1 MFVATQD
8 KPFFP
13 GDFRGKFAAVKRLG
27 FDGFEIDG
35 KALRENAAEIEGAAA
50 AEGLPVRM
58 VCGGYT
64 GWIGDFSEER
74 RQCCLREIGETLRIA
89 GALGIGGIVVPAAWG
104 MFSLRLP
111 PMTPPRSAGEDRRV
125 LLDSLSRLDRIAGE
139 TGTRI
144 FLEPLNRYEN
154 HMILRVEEA
163 VSLIREGGF
172 TRVLV
177 TADFFHMNIE
187 EARIEETLDRFAPWI
202 GHVHLASSQRLEP
215 GAGHLDYLPGFRA
228 LLGRGYPGGFCFEC
242 RVESDEPERAYARS
256 LALIHD
262 RLTKAGTG
270 GVAGVE
276 PPQGG

>member
-13 GDFRGKFAAVKRLG
+13 EKFGEKFAALGELG

-35 KALRENAAEIEGAAA
+35 RVLREHPGELEKAAL
-50 AEGLPVRM
+50 AEGLPIRT

-74 RQCCLREIGETLRIA
+74 RQGCLREIGEILRIA
-89 GALGIGGIVVPAAWG
+89 GDLGIGGIVVPAAWG

-111 PMTPPRSAGEDRRV
+111 PMTAPRSAGEDRKV
-125 LLDSLSRLDRIAGE
+125 LLDSLAVLDRSAGE
-139 TGTRI
+139 TGTKI

-172 TRVLV
+172 GHVLV

-187 EARIEETLDRFAPWI
+187 ESHIEETLDRFAPWI

-215 GAGHLDYLPGFRA
+215 GTGHLDYLPGFRA
-228 LLGRGYPGGFCFEC
+228 LRAKGYRGGFCFEC
-242 RVESDEPERAYARS
+242 RVEAPEPERAYRRS
-256 LALIHD
+256 LALIRD
-262 RLTKAGTG
+262 RLAEAGFSKA
-270 GVAGVE
+270 
-276 PPQGG
+276 